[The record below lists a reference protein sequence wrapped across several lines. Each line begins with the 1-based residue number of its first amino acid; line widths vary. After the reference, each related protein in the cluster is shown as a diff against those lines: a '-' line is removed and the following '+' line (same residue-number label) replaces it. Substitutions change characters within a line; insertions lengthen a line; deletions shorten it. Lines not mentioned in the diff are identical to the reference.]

1 MHKNH
6 YDKNHTN
13 FDTIDEVIDVIKK
26 YPVTYKEAKPRYRD
40 EDFGFKIAS
49 QEGNIAYLHGTTNFT
64 TSIVKKPFVS
74 MTWDNPAGSR
84 VRGRSGVGVED
95 LEECLQK
102 LVDGTWDEVEPWE
115 KFANDYYD
123 KVTRAHSRESMK
135 SNKKSLKEY
144 HKNEFSK
151 NFTVFDTLDEVIET
165 IKKYNVTYK
174 KIEPKYKED
183 DFGYEITNEHGDT
196 AALYGR
202 LKSEDSSQVWLDWEY
217 PGRNQYGMDVEDLE
231 EYLQRLADGTLSK
244 DTEEETRVKHAASK
258 YYKNYIKAHSRES
271 LVKDFSKKFI
281 EDEGGACTSAS
292 CGCGT
297 GAQTSGGLQAFA
309 PENAV
314 VAGGRNLFVGGV
326 RREKALNI
334 RNTPTGNVKTGGN
347 IEYKRKKQY
356 RNKAFGES
364 LVQQFVRTHLSED
377 ADGAGDRIILTYT
390 AYANWHNDVLPDGDF
405 LSVFDDGMLWNNSRN
420 ATNWANACDAIG
432 SGPGDDELADYIDE
446 KYHPHAAKA
455 VKKITMEFDK
465 NNEQLL
471 VAVKLNTKATDEIIK
486 DVVDYVNG
494 QMSDGWGEGFEQT
507 PVFDAQIYA
516 VYNDYDIDLYVNER
530 DAERALTRL
539 QYEQE
544 NDDED
549 DDHSSDYVMDE
560 VNVELFYSFYK
571 HGVKLPAK
579 VEVQ

>member
-1 MHKNH
+1 MRKNFKEYHKH
-6 YDKNHTN
+6 ELYKDSTK
-13 FDTIDEVIDVIKK
+13 FDTKDEVID
-26 YPVTYKEAKPRYRD
+26 T
-40 EDFGFKIAS
+40 
-49 QEGNIAYLHGTTNFT
+49 
-64 TSIVKKPFVS
+64 
-74 MTWDNPAGSR
+74 
-84 VRGRSGVGVED
+84 
-95 LEECLQK
+95 
-102 LVDGTWDEVEPWE
+102 
-115 KFANDYYD
+115 
-123 KVTRAHSRESMK
+123 
-135 SNKKSLKEY
+135 
-144 HKNEFSK
+144 
-151 NFTVFDTLDEVIET
+151 IE
-165 IKKYNVTYK
+165 KYNVTYK
-174 KIEPKYKED
+174 KIEPKRGH
-183 DFGYEITNEHGDT
+183 DFGYEITNKQGDT
-196 AALYGR
+196 AILYGEFMPENKP
-202 LKSEDSSQVWLDWEY
+202 LEDAPYLWLYWKY
-217 PGRNQYGMDVEDLE
+217 PNRCVSGMTVEELE
-231 EYLQRLADGTLSK
+231 NYLQRFADGTLSK
-244 DTEEETRVKHAASK
+244 NTEEETRVKHAASK

-281 EDEGGACTSAS
+281 EDEGGACAAAS

-432 SGPGDDELADYIDE
+432 STPGDDELADYIDE

-471 VAVKLNTKATDEIIK
+471 VAVKLNTKATDAIIK

-507 PVFDAQIYA
+507 PILETQVYA
-516 VYNDYDIDLYVNER
+516 VYNDFDTELYTSER

-539 QYEQE
+539 Q
-544 NDDED
+544 DEED
-549 DDHSSDYVMDE
+549 NEESPYVIDE
-560 VNVELFYSFYK
+560 LNVKLYYSFYK

>member
-1 MHKNH
+1 MHKN
-6 YDKNHTN
+6 YYYKSHTN
-13 FDTIDEVIDVIKK
+13 FDTIDEIIEVIEKF
-26 YPVTYKEAKPRYRD
+26 PVTYEKAEPRYRD
-40 EDFGFKIAS
+40 EDFGFKITNDH
-49 QEGNIAYLHGTTNFT
+49 GDTAYLHGTTSFT
-64 TSIVKKPFVS
+64 SATIKKPFVS

-84 VRGRSGVGVED
+84 KRGSSSLGVED

-123 KVTRAHSRESMK
+123 KITR
-135 SNKKSLKEY
+135 
-144 HKNEFSK
+144 
-151 NFTVFDTLDEVIET
+151 
-165 IKKYNVTYK
+165 
-174 KIEPKYKED
+174 
-183 DFGYEITNEHGDT
+183 
-196 AALYGR
+196 
-202 LKSEDSSQVWLDWEY
+202 
-217 PGRNQYGMDVEDLE
+217 
-231 EYLQRLADGTLSK
+231 
-244 DTEEETRVKHAASK
+244 
-258 YYKNYIKAHSRES
+258 AHSRES

-347 IEYKRKKQY
+347 VEYKRKKQY

-377 ADGAGDRIILTYT
+377 ADSAGDRIILTYT
-390 AYANWHNDVLPDGDF
+390 AYANWRNDVLPDGDF
-405 LSVFDDGMLWNNSRN
+405 LSVFDDGILWNNSRN

-432 SGPGDDELADYIDE
+432 SAPGDDELADYIDE
-446 KYHPHAAKA
+446 KYHPNAAKA

-465 NNEQLL
+465 QNEQLL
-471 VAVKLNTKATDEIIK
+471 VAVKLNTKATDVIVKE
-486 DVVDYVNG
+486 VTDYVNG

-516 VYNDYDIDLYVNER
+516 VYNDYDIDLYTNER
-530 DAERALTRL
+530 DAERALTKL

-544 NDDED
+544 NEYDDED
-549 DDHSSDYVMDE
+549 NNDHSSDYVMDE
-560 VNVELFYSFYK
+560 LNVELFYSFYK

>member
-6 YDKNHTN
+6 YDKNSTN
-13 FDTIDEVIDVIKK
+13 FDTLEEVIEMIEK
-26 YPVTYKEAKPRYRD
+26 YPITYEKAEPRYRD
-40 EDFGFKIAS
+40 EDFGFKITNDR
-49 QEGNIAYLHGTTNFT
+49 GNTVYLHGTTNFT
-64 TSIVKKPFVS
+64 TAVVKKPFIS

-84 VRGRSGVGVED
+84 IRGKSGMGVED
-95 LEECLQK
+95 LEDCLQK
-102 LVDGTWDEVEPWE
+102 LVDGTWDEAEPWE

-123 KVTRAHSRESMK
+123 KIIR
-135 SNKKSLKEY
+135 
-144 HKNEFSK
+144 
-151 NFTVFDTLDEVIET
+151 
-165 IKKYNVTYK
+165 
-174 KIEPKYKED
+174 
-183 DFGYEITNEHGDT
+183 
-196 AALYGR
+196 
-202 LKSEDSSQVWLDWEY
+202 
-217 PGRNQYGMDVEDLE
+217 
-231 EYLQRLADGTLSK
+231 
-244 DTEEETRVKHAASK
+244 
-258 YYKNYIKAHSRES
+258 AHSRES

-347 IEYKRKKQY
+347 VEYKRKKQY

-377 ADGAGDRIILTYT
+377 AEGAGDRIILTYT
-390 AYANWHNDVLPDGDF
+390 AYANWTNDVLPDGDF
-405 LSVFDDGMLWNNSRN
+405 LSVFDDGILWNNSRN

-432 SGPGDDELADYIDE
+432 SAPGDDELADYIDE
-446 KYHPHAAKA
+446 KYHPNAAKA

-465 NNEQLL
+465 ENEQLL
-471 VAVKLNTKATDEIIK
+471 VAVKLNTKATDAIVKE
-486 DVVDYVNG
+486 VTDYVNG

-507 PVFDAQIYA
+507 PIFEAQIYA
-516 VYNDYDIDLYVNER
+516 VYNDYDIDLYTNER
-530 DAERALTRL
+530 DAERALTKL

-544 NDDED
+544 NEYDDEDD

-560 VNVELFYSFYK
+560 LNVKLYYSFYK